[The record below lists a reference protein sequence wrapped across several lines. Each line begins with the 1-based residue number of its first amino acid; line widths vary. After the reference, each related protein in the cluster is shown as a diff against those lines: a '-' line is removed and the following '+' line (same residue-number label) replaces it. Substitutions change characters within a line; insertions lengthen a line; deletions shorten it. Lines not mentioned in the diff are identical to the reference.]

1 MARLE
6 TPLLAK
12 TLWKT
17 GDILLRAELDL
28 RLKDNSG
35 GWQAETFLVDSGTE
49 MTMMPASLARALDL
63 PLPQRPVPGGL
74 DLLGVAREVRAG
86 LIRVRI
92 DGLDATEFS
101 FPCYFIGDPDS
112 PFDRLH
118 RPTFPRNLLGLTGVV
133 DHIRLLF
140 DGTPTLGVPHGRLV
154 IETI

>member
-49 MTMMPASLARALDL
+49 MTIMPASLARALDL
-63 PLPQRPVPGGL
+63 P
-74 DLLGVAREVRAG
+74 
-86 LIRVRI
+86 
-92 DGLDATEFS
+92 
-101 FPCYFIGDPDS
+101 
-112 PFDRLH
+112 
-118 RPTFPRNLLGLTGVV
+118 
-133 DHIRLLF
+133 
-140 DGTPTLGVPHGRLV
+140 
-154 IETI
+154 